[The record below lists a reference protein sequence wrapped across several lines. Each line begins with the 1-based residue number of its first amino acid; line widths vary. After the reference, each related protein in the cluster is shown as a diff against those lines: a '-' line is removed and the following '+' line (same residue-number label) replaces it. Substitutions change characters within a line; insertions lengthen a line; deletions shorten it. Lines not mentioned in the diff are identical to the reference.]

1 VRQVRLIAINFA
13 REQRWPILVLMLL
26 VVALNLTALSNQLQT
41 SGEDVLFLVTHVAVY
56 GLAFAVFFGASAIH
70 NERKTR
76 RILSVLS
83 KGVGRG
89 QYIGGLLCGI
99 VFALSIFCFAMALT
113 GTWMLQPVGFPVA
126 RVWFLML
133 CLMIASIL
141 AAAVAVLFSTFLNPL
156 FATLSAISVM
166 AIPAAAMWLHS
177 RWAASSISAFDS
189 RWVSSIPVFSLV
201 KLLVLASFSDKWTPQ
216 WSLLTLGLL
225 ETGLCWGAASW
236 IFSRRDIAV
245 AVD

>member
-1 VRQVRLIAINFA
+1 MRQVRLIAINFA
-13 REQRWPILVLMLL
+13 REQRWPILVLMLW
-26 VVALNLTALSNQLQT
+26 VVVLNFTGLFKQLQT
-41 SGEDVLFLVTHVAVY
+41 SGDDVLFLFKQVAAY

-83 KGVGRG
+83 KSVGR
-89 QYIGGLLCGI
+89 QEYIAGLLCGI

-113 GTWMLQPVGFPVA
+113 GTWMLGPAGFPIA
-126 RVWFLML
+126 RLWFLML
-133 CLMIASIL
+133 CLMIASVL

-156 FATLSAISVM
+156 FATLSAITVM
-166 AIPAAAMWLHS
+166 AIPAAAMW
-177 RWAASSISAFDS
+177 FDS
-189 RWVSSIPVFSLV
+189 RWANSIPVFSLV
-201 KLLVLASFSDKWTPQ
+201 ELLIRASFSERWTPQ
-216 WSLLTLGLL
+216 WGLL
-225 ETGLCWGAASW
+225 LLGFAESGLCWVLASW

>member
-1 VRQVRLIAINFA
+1 MRQVRLIAINFA
-13 REQRWPILVLMLL
+13 REQRWPILVLMLW
-26 VVALNLTALSNQLQT
+26 VVVLNLSGLLRLQT
-41 SGEDVLFLVTHVAVY
+41 SGEDVLFLFKQVAVY
-56 GLAFAVFFGASAIH
+56 GVAFAVFFGSSAIH

-83 KGVGRG
+83 KSVGREK
-89 QYIGGLLCGI
+89 YIGGLLCGI

-113 GTWMLQPVGFPVA
+113 GTWMLGPAGFPVA

-133 CLMIASIL
+133 CLMTASVL

-156 FATLSAISVM
+156 FATLSAIAVM
-166 AIPAAAMWLHS
+166 AIPLAAMLFNS
-177 RWAASSISAFDS
+177 QWASA
-189 RWVSSIPVFSLV
+189 IPVFSLV
-201 KLLVLASFSDKWTPQ
+201 ELVLRASFSENWIPRWT
-216 WSLLTLGLL
+216 LLLLALL
-225 ETGLCWGAASW
+225 ESGVCWAAASW

>member
-1 VRQVRLIAINFA
+1 MRQVRLIAINFA
-13 REQRWPILVLMLL
+13 REQRWPILVLMLW
-26 VVALNLTALSNQLQT
+26 VVVLNLSGLLRLQT
-41 SGEDVLFLVTHVAVY
+41 SGEDVLFLFKQVAVY
-56 GLAFAVFFGASAIH
+56 GVAFAVFFGSSAIH

-83 KGVGRG
+83 KSVGREK
-89 QYIGGLLCGI
+89 YIGGLLCGI

-113 GTWMLQPVGFPVA
+113 GTWMLGPAGFPVA

-133 CLMIASIL
+133 CLMTASVL

-156 FATLSAISVM
+156 FATLSAIAVM
-166 AIPAAAMWLHS
+166 AIPLAAMLFNS
-177 RWAASSISAFDS
+177 QLASA
-189 RWVSSIPVFSLV
+189 IPVFSLV
-201 KLLVLASFSDKWTPQ
+201 ELVLRASFSENWIPRWT
-216 WSLLTLGLL
+216 LLLLALL
-225 ETGLCWGAASW
+225 ESGVCWAAASW

>member
-1 VRQVRLIAINFA
+1 MRQVRLIAINFA
-13 REQRWPILVLMLL
+13 REQRWPILVLMLW
-26 VVALNLTALSNQLQT
+26 VVVLNLTGLFKQLQT
-41 SGEDVLFLVTHVAVY
+41 SHEDVLFLFKQVAAY

-83 KGVGRG
+83 KSVGRE

-99 VFALSIFCFAMALT
+99 LFVVSIFCFAMALT
-113 GTWMLQPVGFPVA
+113 GTWMLGPAGFSVA
-126 RVWFLML
+126 RMWFLML
-133 CLMIASIL
+133 SLTIACVL

-156 FATLSAISVM
+156 FATLAAISVM
-166 AIPAAAMWLHS
+166 AIPAGAMWFDP
-177 RWAASSISAFDS
+177 RWAST
-189 RWVSSIPVFSLV
+189 IPVFSLV
-201 KLLVLASFSDKWTPQ
+201 ELLIHASFSDKWTPH
-216 WSLLTLGLL
+216 WNLLLLGLL
-225 ETGLCWGAASW
+225 ESALCWVAASW

>member
-1 VRQVRLIAINFA
+1 VAINFA
-13 REQRWPILVLMLL
+13 REQRWPILVLMLW
-26 VVALNLTALSNQLQT
+26 VVVLNLTGLIKPVQT
-41 SGEDVLFLVTHVAVY
+41 SAEDVLFLFKQVAAY

-83 KGVGRG
+83 KSIGRE

-99 VFALSIFCFAMALT
+99 VFAVSVFCFAMALT
-113 GTWMLQPVGFPVA
+113 GTWMLGPAGFPIA

-133 CLMIASIL
+133 GLMVASVL

-156 FATLSAISVM
+156 FATLSAISLM
-166 AIPAAAMWLHS
+166 AIPAAAMWY
-177 RWAASSISAFDS
+177 DS
-189 RWVSSIPVFSLV
+189 KWSGAIPVLSLV
-201 KLLVLASFSDKWTPQ
+201 ELLVHASFSDKWTPH
-216 WSLLTLGLL
+216 WDLLAVGLL
-225 ETGLCWGAASW
+225 ESGLCWLGASW

-245 AVD
+245 TVD

>member
-1 VRQVRLIAINFA
+1 VRQVRLIALNFV
-13 REQRWPILVLMLL
+13 REQRWPILVLMLW
-26 VVALNLTALSNQLQT
+26 VVVLNLTGLVKQLQT
-41 SGEDVLFLVTHVAVY
+41 PGEDVLFLFKQVAAY

-83 KGVGRG
+83 KSVGRE

-99 VFALSIFCFAMALT
+99 VFALAIFCFAMALT
-113 GTWMLQPVGFPVA
+113 GTWMLEPAGFPVA
-126 RVWFLML
+126 RLWFLML
-133 CLMIASIL
+133 CLMIASVL

-166 AIPAAAMWLHS
+166 AIPAAAMW
-177 RWAASSISAFDS
+177 FDS
-189 RWVSSIPVFSLV
+189 RWASAIPVFSLV
-201 KLLVLASFSDKWTPQ
+201 ELLIRASFAEKWTPQ
-216 WSLLTLGLL
+216 WNLLLIGLL
-225 ETGLCWGAASW
+225 ESGLCWVVASW